1 MKKTIAVLVL
11 AAFVTTGCTGSFNL
25 TKKVYNFH
33 RSKQPDKW
41 ADELGFLVVALLPI
55 YGFATF
61 ADAIVFNSIEFWT
74 GENPVAYNP
83 GDQKIKTVQNGKDK
97 IILSYN
103 PKTDEIAII
112 PQKNQKQNLTLARF
126 DDGSVAIKDQKG
138 ELLYISKK
146 NPNGDISIFD
156 KNDKLVKNFSAEEVS
171 LAKQASLS
179 N

>member
-1 MKKTIAVLVL
+1 MKKTIAVLIL

-33 RSKQPDKW
+33 RSQQPDKW
-41 ADELGFLVVALLPI
+41 KDELCFLVVALLPI

-74 GENPVAYNP
+74 GENPVVLNN
-83 GDQKIKTVQNGKDK
+83 GEKIKTVKNGKDSVT
-97 IILSYN
+97 LAYN
-103 PKTDEIAII
+103 SQTDEIAIV
-112 PQKNQKQNLTLARF
+112 PHGKQNMTLARF
-126 DDGSVAIKDQKG
+126 DDGTVAVKNEKG
-138 ELLYISKK
+138 EILYTSKK

-156 KNDKLVKNFSAEEVS
+156 KNDKLVKNFSAEQVA
-171 LAKQASLS
+171 LAKEART